1 MNIRRLNDNEIGMAL
16 ELTWDV
22 FLKFEAKDYT
32 EEGVQEFKDSIDNKD
47 FVSKMEFFGA
57 FINNKLVGVISTRD
71 KCHIALLFVNEEF
84 HKQGIGK
91 SLINYILKFNDKSFI
106 TVNSSIYAKSF
117 YEHLGFVCL
126 TDEQNVKG
134 LRFYP
139 MKKYIKEMR

>member
-1 MNIRRLNDNEIGMAL
+1 MNIRRINDNEIKLAL
-16 ELTWDV
+16 NLVWDV

-32 EEGVQEFKDSIDNKD
+32 EEGVQLFKDSIENKD

-57 FINNKLVGVISTRD
+57 FHNDELVGVISTRD
-71 KCHIALLFVNEEF
+71 KCHISLLFVDEEF

-91 SLINYILKFNDKSFI
+91 SLINYILKFNDKKFF
-106 TVNSSIYAKSF
+106 TVNSSIYGKSF

-126 TDEQNVKG
+126 SDEQNVKG

-139 MKKYIKEMR
+139 MKKDL